1 VDGTQNYESIEDLH
15 AAVTDAGVR
24 CTRLE
29 MSESSGLLAT
39 AQGRCETDGNRL
51 ILQLWDDA
59 DDRDETT
66 SDIIVNYNSVDYC
79 YLLGR
84 GSEDRG
90 AWSID
95 TGGDFEVCDELAAAL
110 GGEIFDS
117 RGGSGS
123 SGATASTSAAPT
135 TSATPPPPPPPV
147 VAEPV
152 MFSGTGD
159 SVVDITKPGGET
171 GTVLVTVT
179 GNEAGR
185 YFGVKGIDGDED
197 TLVNT
202 TDPYSGTVLMDTD
215 SGNTTQLQVTAVG
228 PWNITISELQSA
240 TPLNPGV
247 NAGVGDSVLLYQGSR
262 GVAAITGNAAG
273 RYFGVSVYTST
284 ERDSLVNTTDPYT
297 GSVPMP
303 AGPALIAVTGE
314 GDWTINVT

>member
-1 VDGTQNYESIEDLH
+1 V
-15 AAVTDAGVR
+15 
-24 CTRLE
+24 
-29 MSESSGLLAT
+29 
-39 AQGRCETDGNRL
+39 
-51 ILQLWDDA
+51 
-59 DDRDETT
+59 
-66 SDIIVNYNSVDYC
+66 
-79 YLLGR
+79 
-84 GSEDRG
+84 
-90 AWSID
+90 
-95 TGGDFEVCDELAAAL
+95 
-110 GGEIFDS
+110 
-117 RGGSGS
+117 
-123 SGATASTSAAPT
+123 
-135 TSATPPPPPPPV
+135 
-147 VAEPV
+147 
-152 MFSGTGD
+152 FSGTGD

-179 GNEAGR
+179 GNDASR
-185 YFGVKGIDGDED
+185 YFGVQGIDGDGD